1 MVHTVYKN
9 SNHRRPF
16 HGFKSIL
23 GYSIDK
29 GYTPN
34 STKGVI
40 QKSKKQKAKI
50 PNRNLSAIKLHLRFD
65 IVT

>member
-1 MVHTVYKN
+1 MVYTVYSN
-9 SNHRRPF
+9 NNHRRPF

-23 GYSIDK
+23 GYSIGK

-34 STKGVI
+34 STKGV
-40 QKSKKQKAKI
+40 KKAKTKSEI
-50 PNRNLSAIKLHLRFD
+50 PNRSLLAIKLHLRFH

>member
-1 MVHTVYKN
+1 MYELNLQQCGTY

-34 STKGVI
+34 FTKGVI
-40 QKSKKQKAKI
+40 QKSKNKKQKFQI
-50 PNRNLSAIKLHLRFD
+50 GIYRL
-65 IVT
+65 